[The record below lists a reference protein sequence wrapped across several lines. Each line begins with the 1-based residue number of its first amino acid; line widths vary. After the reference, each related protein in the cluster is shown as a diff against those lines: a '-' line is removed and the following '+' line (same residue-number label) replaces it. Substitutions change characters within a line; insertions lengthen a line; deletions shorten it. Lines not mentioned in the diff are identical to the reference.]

1 LFGGGFVQDR
11 FALFAKAAVL
21 LALAA
26 GVAAADW
33 ELERLPGPLPAALI
47 GGFGVMVA
55 ASATDLFAVW
65 TGAAV
70 ALLAAASALAWRPGV
85 APGTALAGPVRA
97 LAVAG
102 AALVLRAG
110 LGAALAPGA
119 RRTAGLL
126 AASQLG
132 WVAAAVATHERGG
145 LGAGLFLLGAAV
157 LGAVVLPTL
166 LGDLELEAALAGLGG
181 RSPARAAAL
190 TVAAVSLAGAPP
202 LAGFFGVFLVAASLA
217 GAGLYWVITLALL
230 GSILAAV
237 GAVRIGYAACLL
249 EEEDTR
255 APAR

>member
-1 LFGGGFVQDR
+1 MRRRRRRCRERADDDPGAGARGRPGGHRGGVPGDVR
-11 FALFAKAAVL
+11 RPPGARPGTSPALGP
-21 LALAA
+21 AA
-26 GVAAADW
+26 GAGGRAG
-33 ELERLPGPLPAALI
+33 RL
-47 GGFGVMVA
+47 
-55 ASATDLFAVW
+55 
-65 TGAAV
+65 
-70 ALLAAASALAWRPGV
+70 RPR
-85 APGTALAGPVRA
+85 ALAGGAARHPVRRRLRA
-97 LAVAG
+97 GPLRPLRQGRRPACPGGGRGGRGLGAGAAPGPAAGGPDRRVRGHGRRLGHRPLRGLDGGGAG
-102 AALVLRAG
+102 AALVLLAG

-202 LAGFFGVFLVAASLA
+202 LAGFFGVL
-217 GAGLYWVITLALL
+217 
-230 GSILAAV
+230 
-237 GAVRIGYAACLL
+237 
-249 EEEDTR
+249 
-255 APAR
+255 